1 MGKGKVVFLLLLVVM
16 LWGCAPGGGTPM
28 DEAIAF
34 RTGLQSAGGCG
45 FLAQVTA
52 DYGDEVYTFS
62 LACDTNA
69 EGTLSFTV
77 TAPESIAGICGN
89 VSGETGNL
97 TFSDTVLSFS
107 ALADGQLSPV
117 AAAYTAARSWRT
129 GYITTCGAEDDRLV
143 MSVDS
148 SYDDN
153 PITVETWLDREK
165 GVPLFA
171 EICYNGRRIL
181 SVTISDFQYM
191 SGNE

>member
-16 LWGCAPGGGTPM
+16 LWGCAPLGGTPM

-34 RTGLQSAGGCG
+34 RAGLQRAGGCS

-52 DYGDEVYTFS
+52 DYGDEIYTFALS
-62 LACDTNA
+62 CDTGA
-69 EGTLSFTV
+69 DGTLHFTV
-77 TAPESIAGICGN
+77 TAPESIAGITGN

-97 TFSDTVLSFS
+97 TFNDTVLSFS
-107 ALADGQLSPV
+107 ALADGQISPV
-117 AAAYTAARSWRT
+117 AAAYTLQQSWRS
-129 GYITTCGAEDDRLV
+129 GYISTCSLEEEYLV
-143 MSVDS
+143 MSVDTS
-148 SYDDN
+148 FDDD
-153 PITVETWLDREK
+153 PLTVDTWLDKEK
-165 GVPLFA
+165 GIPLFA